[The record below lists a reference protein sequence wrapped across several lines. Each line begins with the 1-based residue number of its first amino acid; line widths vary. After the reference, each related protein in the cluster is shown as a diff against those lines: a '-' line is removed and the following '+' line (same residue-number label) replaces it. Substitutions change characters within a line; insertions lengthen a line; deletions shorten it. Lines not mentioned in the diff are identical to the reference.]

1 MKLVKFRIAQEYFA
15 LPIEAIQSIERVP
28 AIRRVPTAP
37 AHIVGIANLRG
48 SVVAVIDIRRQL
60 GALPAPLEDDSR
72 LLIAKD
78 AAYLVD
84 EALDIIEIAEADIEW
99 RNVEGESVHGALQE
113 NGHVVGILRMDAL
126 V

>member
-48 SVVAVIDIRRQL
+48 SVVTVIDIRQQL
-60 GALPAPLEDDSR
+60 GALPALLDDDSR

-84 EALDIIEIAEADIEW
+84 EALDILEIAEADIEW
-99 RNVEGESVHGALQE
+99 RNVEGESVQGALQE

>member
-48 SVVAVIDIRRQL
+48 SVVAVIDIRQQL

-84 EALDIIEIAEADIEW
+84 EALDILEIAETDIEW
-99 RNVEGESVHGALQE
+99 RNVEGESVQGALQE